1 MSHPLFDLSGRVAM
15 VSGAASGMGR
25 QMAIGF
31 AEAGADVVLVDIN
44 LPGTESTAGEIE
56 PLGGRV
62 LAIGC
67 DVSDIEQIRN
77 LYSTIDSEFGRVD
90 VVGNVAGE
98 GNMGRPEDLPLDKL
112 EESLQN
118 LVVGRFASCQEAGRR
133 MLEQGRGSII
143 NFGSIGGLNSLGR
156 GHTPY
161 GMAMGAVI
169 QMTRELSTE
178 WASRGVRVNAI
189 LPAQVWNDGLRKR
202 VAKVPELEETFKGG
216 IPMGRLGN
224 PEEIKGPAIFLA
236 SDASSFVTGAI
247 LPMDGGNLSLNAGGT
262 YPGSPRTYA

>member
-77 LYSTIDSEFGRVD
+77 LYTTIDSEFGRVD
-90 VVGNVAGE
+90 IVGNVAGE

-112 EESLQN
+112 QETLQN

-143 NFGSIGGLNSLGR
+143 KFRIDWGL
-156 GHTPY
+156 
-161 GMAMGAVI
+161 
-169 QMTRELSTE
+169 ELSGSRAYPIWDGDGCCDTDDTRIIHRMGLS
-178 WASRGVRVNAI
+178 WRASKCHSAC
-189 LPAQVWNDGLRKR
+189 AGL
-202 VAKVPELEETFKGG
+202 E
-216 IPMGRLGN
+216 
-224 PEEIKGPAIFLA
+224 
-236 SDASSFVTGAI
+236 
-247 LPMDGGNLSLNAGGT
+247 
-262 YPGSPRTYA
+262 

>member
-15 VSGAASGMGR
+15 VSGAANGMGR

-44 LPGTESTAGEIE
+44 LPGAELTAGEIE

-67 DVSDIEQIRN
+67 DVSDIEQIKN
-77 LYSTIDSEFGRVD
+77 LYATIDSDFGRID

-98 GNMGRPEDLPLDKL
+98 GHMGRPEDLPLDKL
-112 EESLQN
+112 QEALQN

-143 NFGSIGGLNSLGR
+143 NFGSIGGWNSLGR

-202 VAKVPELEETFKGG
+202 VAKVPELEET
-216 IPMGRLGN
+216 
-224 PEEIKGPAIFLA
+224 
-236 SDASSFVTGAI
+236 
-247 LPMDGGNLSLNAGGT
+247 
-262 YPGSPRTYA
+262 